1 MLTLEEMFKKK
12 KLLGYSNQDIAVMSG
27 VPLGTVQ
34 KIFSGATK
42 RPRLQTMIM
51 LDDLLSKDRQ
61 SLQSVLVTGSSGDYF
76 YIPRTEEM
84 QIHETV
90 LAYDAAYEEDLPLQT
105 PRKQGEFTVNDYLA
119 LPDDRRVELIDGIIY
134 DMGAPGTWHQSL
146 IGAVFN
152 QFYNFLLEHEEM
164 DCEILLSP
172 VDVQLDEDDRTMVQ
186 PDLVGLCYKGP
197 EDPRHIDHRRIFGAP
212 DFVAEILSPSSASRD
227 CVLKLRKYQAA
238 GCGEYWI
245 VDPERERVTVY
256 RFRDTP
262 FSGVP
267 IQYTFRDQ
275 IPVATSGDLLVIDFA
290 AIRRQLRRYYD

>member
-1 MLTLEEMFKKK
+1 MLSLDEMFERKKV
-12 KLLGYSNQDIAVMSG
+12 LGYSNQDIAVMSG

-51 LDDLLSKDRQ
+51 LDDLLSKERQ

-76 YIPRTEEM
+76 YVPRTEQMRVHEM
-84 QIHETV
+84 V
-90 LAYDAAYEEDLPLQT
+90 LAYDAVYEEDLPLQT
-105 PRKQGEFTVNDYLA
+105 SKKQGEFTVNDYLA

-134 DMGAPGTWHQSL
+134 DMEAPGTWHQSL
-146 IGAVFN
+146 IGAVHN

-197 EDPRHIDHRRIFGAP
+197 EDSRHIDHRRIFGAP
-212 DFVAEILSPSSASRD
+212 DFVAEILSPSSSSRD
-227 CVLKLRKYQAA
+227 CILKLYKYQAA

-245 VDPERERVTVY
+245 IDPQRERITVY
-256 RFRDTP
+256 RFRDTQFTGAP
-262 FSGVP
+262 V
-267 IQYTFRDQ
+267 QYTFQDQ
-275 IPVATSGDLLVIDFA
+275 IPVAMSGDQLVVDFA